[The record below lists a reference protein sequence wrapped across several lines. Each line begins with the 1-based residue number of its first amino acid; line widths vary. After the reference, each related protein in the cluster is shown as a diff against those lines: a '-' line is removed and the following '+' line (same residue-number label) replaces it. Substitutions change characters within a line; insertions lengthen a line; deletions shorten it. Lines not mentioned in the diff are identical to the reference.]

1 MTATPMPVPS
11 KPHRCHATGAL
22 TCFCAVVESRSTAER
37 TIGGDV
43 SNIGITR
50 QRGEGRNRYG
60 IMSSHDGVQFRLQH
74 SALVLYLLMMHI
86 SGHLVELNDDVN
98 GWAIG
103 AVFESFKVV
112 GQLVF
117 FSVSKGDADR
127 KQANCNRQQ
136 HPSAP
141 RSGVEHLRMDE
152 VLFSLEPRSEEHTS
166 ELQSRLHLV
175 CRLLL

>member
-60 IMSSHDGVQFRLQH
+60 IMSSHDGFQFRLQH

-86 SGHLVELNDDVN
+86 SGHLVEL
-98 GWAIG
+98 
-103 AVFESFKVV
+103 
-112 GQLVF
+112 
-117 FSVSKGDADR
+117 DR
-127 KQANCNRQQ
+127 K
-136 HPSAP
+136 S
-141 RSGVEHLRMDE
+141 
-152 VLFSLEPRSEEHTS
+152 T
-166 ELQSRLHLV
+166 RLNSSH
-175 CRLLL
+175 

>member
-1 MTATPMPVPS
+1 MIYHAGVRVRLPPS
-11 KPHRCHATGAL
+11 
-22 TCFCAVVESRSTAER
+22 S
-37 TIGGDV
+37 
-43 SNIGITR
+43 
-50 QRGEGRNRYG
+50 
-60 IMSSHDGVQFRLQH
+60 
-74 SALVLYLLMMHI
+74 LVLFLLMTHI
-86 SGHLVELNDDVN
+86 SGHLVELKDDVN

-152 VLFSLEPRSEEHTS
+152 VLFSLEPSHG
-166 ELQSRLHLV
+166 
-175 CRLLL
+175 

>member
-1 MTATPMPVPS
+1 
-11 KPHRCHATGAL
+11 
-22 TCFCAVVESRSTAER
+22 
-37 TIGGDV
+37 
-43 SNIGITR
+43 
-50 QRGEGRNRYG
+50 
-60 IMSSHDGVQFRLQH
+60 MSSHDGVQFRLQH

-152 VLFSLEPRSEEHTS
+152 VLFSLEPSHG
-166 ELQSRLHLV
+166 
-175 CRLLL
+175 